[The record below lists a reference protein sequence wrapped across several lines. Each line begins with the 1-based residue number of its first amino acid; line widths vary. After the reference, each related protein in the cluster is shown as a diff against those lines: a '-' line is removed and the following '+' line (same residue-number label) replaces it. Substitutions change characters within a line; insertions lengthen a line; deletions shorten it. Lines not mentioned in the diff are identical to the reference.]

1 MKIIVA
7 GCGRVG
13 AVLAR
18 KLSLEGH
25 DVSVVDKNTDTFERL
40 GKTFKGS
47 TVKGMVF
54 DGEALLK
61 AGIEKC
67 DVFVSVTSG
76 DNSNVVSATIAKDIY
91 KVPKVIA
98 RIYDPRRAEIYRRFG
113 IPTVASV
120 SWAANEI
127 HTMITHTSIIRD
139 ASLGDGEVQ
148 ITRSEVPSRFAGHSV
163 GELNI
168 PGEIVVVSII
178 RGGKAFLPTS
188 EAVFQNNDLVETA
201 VLTTSLARLKNML
214 AP

>member
-13 AVLAR
+13 AALAK

-25 DVSVVDKNTDTFERL
+25 DVSVVDKNTDTFEWL
-40 GKTFKGS
+40 GKNFKGT

-91 KVPKVIA
+91 RVPKVIA

-120 SWAANEI
+120 SWASNEI
-127 HTMITHTSIIRD
+127 HTMITHTSVIRD

-148 ITRSEVPSRFAGHSV
+148 ITRSEVPARFAGRSV
-163 GELNI
+163 SELNV
-168 PGEIVVVSII
+168 PGEIMVVSII
-178 RGGKAFLPTS
+178 RGGKAFIPTS
-188 EAVFQNNDLVETA
+188 EAAFQAYDQVETA
-201 VLTTSLARLKNML
+201 VLTTSLPRLKNML
-214 AP
+214 TP

>member
-13 AVLAR
+13 AALAK
-18 KLSLEGH
+18 KLSLEEH

-40 GKTFKGS
+40 GKSFRGT

-91 KVPKVIA
+91 KVPRVIA

-120 SWAANEI
+120 SWASNEI
-127 HTMITHTSIIRD
+127 HTMITHTSAIRD

-148 ITRSEVPSRFAGHSV
+148 ITRSEIPSRFAGHSV
-163 GELNI
+163 SELNV
-168 PGEIVVVSII
+168 PGEIMVVAII
-178 RGGKAFLPTS
+178 RGGKAFIPTS
-188 EAVFQNNDLVETA
+188 EAVFQENEQVETA
-201 VLTTSLARLKNML
+201 VLTTSLPRLKNML
-214 AP
+214 TP

>member
-13 AVLAR
+13 AALAK
-18 KLSLEGH
+18 KLSLEEH

-40 GKTFKGS
+40 GKSFKGK

-91 KVPKVIA
+91 KVPRVIA

-120 SWAANEI
+120 SWASNEI
-127 HTMITHTSIIRD
+127 HTMITHTSSIRD

-148 ITRSEVPSRFAGHSV
+148 ITRSEIPARFAGHSV
-163 GELNI
+163 SELNV
-168 PGEIVVVSII
+168 PGEIMVVAII
-178 RGGKAFLPTS
+178 RGGKAFIPTS
-188 EAVFQNNDLVETA
+188 EAVFQEHEQVETA
-201 VLTTSLARLKNML
+201 VLTTSLPRLKNML
-214 AP
+214 TP

>member
-13 AVLAR
+13 SSLAK

-25 DVSVVDKNTDTFERL
+25 DVSVVDKDTDAFQWL
-40 GKTFKGS
+40 GKTFKGK

-61 AGIEKC
+61 AGIEDC

-76 DNSNVVSATIAKDIY
+76 DNSNVVSATIAKDVY
-91 KVPKVIA
+91 KVPRVIA

-120 SWAANEI
+120 AWAANEI
-127 HTMITHTSIIRD
+127 HTMITHTSVIRD

-148 ITRSEVPSRFAGHSV
+148 ITRSEVPQRMV
-163 GELNI
+163 GRSINELNV
-168 PGEIVVVSII
+168 PGEILVVSII
-178 RGGKAFLPTS
+178 RGGKAFIPTG
-188 EAVFQNNDLVETA
+188 EGVFQQNDLVETA
-201 VLTTSLARLKNML
+201 VLTTSLPRLKNML

>member
-13 AVLAR
+13 SSLAK
-18 KLSLEGH
+18 KLNLEGH
-25 DVSVVDKNTDTFERL
+25 DVAVVDKNPDTFERL
-40 GKTFKGS
+40 GKTFKGK

-54 DGEALLK
+54 DDEALQK
-61 AGIEKC
+61 AGIKDC

-76 DNSNVVSATIAKDIY
+76 DNSNIVSATIAKDVY

-120 SWAANEI
+120 TWAANEI
-127 HTMITHTSIIRD
+127 LAILSFTSIIRD
-139 ASLGDGEVQ
+139 LSLGDGGVQ
-148 ITRSEVPSRFAGHSV
+148 VTRIAIPHRLIGRTVADLGV
-163 GELNI
+163 
-168 PGEIVVVSII
+168 PGEIRVISII
-178 RGGKAFLPTS
+178 RGGKAFIPGKNDAFEEHDIVELVVLATS
-188 EAVFQNNDLVETA
+188 ISR
-201 VLTTSLARLKNML
+201 LTKML